1 MAITNVKK
9 VQRVEVYPIAD
20 STAADT
26 SNAKHESI
34 MVVYNYT
41 FDDSED
47 ASLPITTTKVV
58 HLNKFVS
65 DGGSATD
72 VSGEDALVQAVCGA
86 IWS

>member
-1 MAITNVKK
+1 MAITNVRK

-34 MVVYNYT
+34 MVVYKHT
-41 FDDSED
+41 FDDSGD
-47 ASLPITTTKVV
+47 ASLPVSTETVIY
-58 HLNKFVS
+58 LGKFVE
-65 DGGSATD
+65 DGGAATN
-72 VSGEDALVQAVCGA
+72 VSGEDALVQTVCGA

>member
-1 MAITNVKK
+1 MAITNIRK

-20 STAADT
+20 STADDT

-34 MVVYNYT
+34 MVVYKHT

-47 ASLPITTTKVV
+47 ASLPVSTETVIY
-58 HLNKFVS
+58 LGKFVS
-65 DGGSATD
+65 DGGLATD
-72 VSGEDALVQAVCGA
+72 LSGEDALVQTVCGA